1 MYNVHVFVSENVYT
15 FDIAAGHNSNDLDY
29 VFFFHELHLRH
40 SQDVR
45 ASLWLINDKPES
57 SIGCSSYVAL

>member
-29 VFFFHELHLRH
+29 VFFHELHLRH
-40 SQDVR
+40 SQDVLAR
-45 ASLWLINDKPES
+45 L
-57 SIGCSSYVAL
+57 

>member
-1 MYNVHVFVSENVYT
+1 VYNVYVFVSENVYT

-29 VFFFHELHLRH
+29 VFFHELHLRH

-45 ASLWLINDKPES
+45 ARLRLINDKPES
-57 SIGCSSYVAL
+57 SIDRSSYVAV